1 MIALRDL
8 ILIAANP
15 FRDTAY
21 QTSKAIYEMLEQ
33 AGHRCC
39 ICPVFSEEQHPAT
52 LEGFFTAGIDE
63 VAAEAKLSVVLG
75 GDGTI
80 LFVADLLRR
89 LEVPIAGVNLGGK
102 GFLTAMEANEIERL
116 LPIAAG
122 ECTISR
128 RMMLEVSLIRNGEV
142 LFCQSVLNDVI
153 VHGAQ
158 AECIGI
164 MVKCNGIPITHFS
177 GDGIIVATPTGST
190 AYSMSA
196 GGPIVEPDNEN
207 IIVTPICPHSMVGK
221 SYVLLP
227 SRVVTIEPER
237 IHDRPAILSAD
248 GNKGVPLVSG
258 DKICVKRS
266 DRSILLAE
274 TGANSFFD
282 RAFEKLSGYGEG

>member
-164 MVKCNGIPITHFS
+164 MV
-177 GDGIIVATPTGST
+177 
-190 AYSMSA
+190 M
-196 GGPIVEPDNEN
+196 EPDNEN